1 VSSLAA
7 PAERPRLGVATK
19 ALYGM
24 GALSS
29 ATKMHVMGLVLF
41 FYNQLVGLD
50 APLVSLAIMIALLVD
65 AFWDPIVG
73 QISDSTRTRLG
84 RRHPYI
90 YAFALPASASLFLIY
105 TPPLGWS
112 DAAIFGYLLVF
123 IVAARLFDSLVE
135 IPTTSLMPELTLN
148 YDERTNLASWRYLYL
163 TVVGRA
169 LSTLLAFQVFLRATA
184 HQKFGQMN
192 MAGYAPYAATVG
204 AIALVA
210 ILVAALATQRFTP
223 FMHRPPPRRQDFGAM
238 ARAAGMALSNRNF
251 VSLAVSGLIFGIAV
265 GISTGL
271 AFYFFTYFWEL
282 GSNQL
287 TQLGLWTIPG
297 GFIGLMLAPWWGRR
311 MGKKAACLIV
321 FYLSIF
327 STTIPNGM
335 RLLGWMPPNSSPW
348 VLRILIL
355 DSLATGLLSTLG
367 FVIVTSMLS
376 DVVEEVQVATG
387 RRSEGL
393 LFAADSLLRKVTTSF
408 AALLPGIIL
417 AVVSFPRHAQPG
429 HVSQTTLTHLALI
442 YLPVVTALYLCS
454 TSMIFLYRI
463 DRRRH
468 EANLQRIAEAAV
480 LAEESDPELDPHLTP
495 VILPQRG

>member
-1 VSSLAA
+1 MTAA
-7 PAERPRLGVATK
+7 AEAQPPRLGVATK
-19 ALYGM
+19 ALYGL

-29 ATKMHVMGLVLF
+29 STKMGVMGLVLF

-73 QISDSTRTRLG
+73 QISDSTRSRLG

-112 DAAIFGYLLVF
+112 DTAIFGYLLVF
-123 IVAARLFDSLVE
+123 LVATRMFDSLVE
-135 IPTTSLMPELTLN
+135 IPITSLMPELTAN
-148 YDERTNLASWRYLYL
+148 YDQRTNIASWRYLYL
-163 TVVGRA
+163 TVIGRA
-169 LSTLLAFQVFLRATA
+169 LTVVLAFQVFLRKTP
-184 HQKFGQMN
+184 HQKFGQLN
-192 MAGYAPYAATVG
+192 MAGYAPYAMTVG

-210 ILVAALATQRFTP
+210 ILIAGLSTQRFVP
-223 FMHRPPPRRQDFGAM
+223 FMHRPPAKRPGFGAM

-251 VSLAVSGLIFGIAV
+251 VALAVSGLIFGIAV
-265 GISTGL
+265 GISGGL
-271 AFYFFTYFWEL
+271 GFYFFTYFWEL
-282 GSNQL
+282 GSDEL
-287 TQLGLWTIPG
+287 TQLGLWAIPG
-297 GFIGLMLAPWWGRR
+297 SLIGLMLAPWWSRR
-311 MGKKAACLIV
+311 MGKKPACLIV
-321 FYLSIF
+321 FYMSIF
-327 STTIPNGM
+327 STTVPIGL
-335 RLLGWMPPNSSPW
+335 RLLGVMPPNSSPW

-355 DSLATGLLSTLG
+355 DSLATGFLSTLG

-417 AVVSFPRHAQPG
+417 AVVTFPKHAQPG
-429 HVSQTTLTHLALI
+429 HVSETTLTHLAMI

-468 EANLQRIAEAAV
+468 EANLERIADAAV
-480 LAEESDPELDPHLTP
+480 LAGESDPEVDPHLTTA
-495 VILPQRG
+495 VLTGRG